1 MMIHLQLISTSHLQ
15 NYESIP
21 QWYLVFIPYGLFVI
35 LKWKYFANNIFIQ
48 KSIRQYHNSH
58 LEMYLT
64 SFWSVCYENNYYHV
78 KSIIILCVNVYFYI
92 CMYLYRLQL
101 LFVCNKIKK
110 WLSFVRLFE
119 CSNIFDNIKNQF
131 ALVTLIMNYSNIYYS
146 KYPNVLYSMYLKT
159 YLGKSDLKN
168 KLVEETNR
176 INSYFN

>member
-1 MMIHLQLISTSHLQ
+1 
-15 NYESIP
+15 
-21 QWYLVFIPYGLFVI
+21 
-35 LKWKYFANNIFIQ
+35 
-48 KSIRQYHNSH
+48 
-58 LEMYLT
+58 
-64 SFWSVCYENNYYHV
+64 
-78 KSIIILCVNVYFYI
+78 
-92 CMYLYRLQL
+92 MYLYRLQL

-119 CSNIFDNIKNQF
+119 YSNIFDDIKNQF